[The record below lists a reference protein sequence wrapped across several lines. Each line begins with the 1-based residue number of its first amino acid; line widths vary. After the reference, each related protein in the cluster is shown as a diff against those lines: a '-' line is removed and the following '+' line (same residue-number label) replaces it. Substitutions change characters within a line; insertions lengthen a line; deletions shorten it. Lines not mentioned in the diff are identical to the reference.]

1 MAREKTPEEQTTDNE
16 RKQLAEEK
24 KNHISKIPYRRCS
37 EAESDNRGTWFKE
50 DAQDCRDAG

>member
-24 KNHISKIPYRRCS
+24 KKLRRPVPV
-37 EAESDNRGTWFKE
+37 R
-50 DAQDCRDAG
+50 